1 MLAGFCYL
9 TESATCNVSWIVMA
23 LYLQGRVH
31 QHLFWALGVRHLQ
44 NQEEPFGFRHRV
56 VGCSFGQFGNHPL
69 RTMVKIDFNLVERT
83 LSGQLLAFL
92 SATGRPRF
100 PIPAL
105 LAV

>member
-1 MLAGFCYL
+1 MVVA
-9 TESATCNVSWIVMA
+9 S
-23 LYLQGRVH
+23 YLQSRLH

-44 NQEEPFGFRHRV
+44 NKEEPFGFSHRA
-56 VGCSFGQFGNHPL
+56 VGCSFGQFENHPL

-83 LSGQLLAFL
+83 RSGQLLAFL
-92 SATGRPRF
+92 FAIGRPGF